1 MPSTRVLR
9 QGLLLAAVCAL
20 ALLGGCGRKGP
31 LYLPPPPPAE
41 TGRTQTPPA
50 EAGGEEPAKPA
61 SAGAETGS

>member
-41 TGRTQTPPA
+41 
-50 EAGGEEPAKPA
+50 AGGEEPAKPA

>member
-20 ALLGGCGRKGP
+20 ALRGGWGRKGP
-31 LYLPPPPPAE
+31 LYLPPPPPA
-41 TGRTQTPPA
+41 A
-50 EAGGEEPAKPA
+50 AGGEEPAKPA